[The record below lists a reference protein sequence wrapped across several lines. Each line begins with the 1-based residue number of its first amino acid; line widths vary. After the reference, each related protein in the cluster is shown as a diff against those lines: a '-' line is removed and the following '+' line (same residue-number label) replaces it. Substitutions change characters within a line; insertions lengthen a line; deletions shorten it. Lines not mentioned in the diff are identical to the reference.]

1 MNVRQT
7 TLFKNNQS
15 QLYKELR
22 GKVNSGPTQ
31 APIAREATRIWNG
44 IWSVEKRHNE
54 EASWLNEVRNRIGN
68 VEKQKE
74 VKISVEDVEN

>member
-1 MNVRQT
+1 MKVRQT
-7 TLFKNNQS
+7 TLFKNNQG

-31 APIAREATRIWNG
+31 APIARKATRIWSG

-54 EASWLNEVRNRIGN
+54 DACWLDEVWDRIGN
-68 VEKQKE
+68 VE